1 MKGPTKKQRE
11 ILLFISSFIS
21 EHGFAPSLRE
31 IADHFNISPSAV
43 HYALLSM
50 EKKGMLEKSKSGARA
65 IVLPDEI
72 RKDMGNTPIPLFSAE
87 PDEEMLDHG
96 SLDSLFIPSSLASP
110 SSFAFIVSSWS
121 MKEGGILPGDVAILD
136 KEKEAVDGDVVLGH
150 PEGGE
155 GKMELRRLRK
165 RKNLLELW
173 PENDSMGITRSQR
186 IVICGILREIR
197 RIY

>member
-1 MKGPTKKQRE
+1 M
-11 ILLFISSFIS
+11 
-21 EHGFAPSLRE
+21 
-31 IADHFNISPSAV
+31 
-43 HYALLSM
+43 
-50 EKKGMLEKSKSGARA
+50 
-65 IVLPDEI
+65 
-72 RKDMGNTPIPLFSAE
+72 
-87 PDEEMLDHG
+87 
-96 SLDSLFIPSSLASP
+96 
-110 SSFAFIVSSWS
+110 
-121 MKEGGILPGDVAILD
+121 
-136 KEKEAVDGDVVLGH
+136 DGDVVLGH